1 MAKIIKCEKINCFAN
16 ICHSACS
23 CLSEKPSDP
32 CPFFKTEDE
41 VMEGRAAAHKHLL
54 EAGREDLIR
63 KYEYNPERKW

>member
-1 MAKIIKCEKINCFAN
+1 MPKLIKCDKINCFAN

>member
-1 MAKIIKCEKINCFAN
+1 MAKIIKCEKIDCFAN
-16 ICHSACS
+16 ICRSACS

-41 VMEGRAAAHKHLL
+41 VMEGRAAAHKHLV

>member
-1 MAKIIKCEKINCFAN
+1 MAKIIRCEKIDCFAN

>member
-1 MAKIIKCEKINCFAN
+1 MPKLIKCDKIDCFAN

-32 CPFFKTEDE
+32 CPFFKTDDE

>member
-1 MAKIIKCEKINCFAN
+1 MAKIIKCEKIDCFAN